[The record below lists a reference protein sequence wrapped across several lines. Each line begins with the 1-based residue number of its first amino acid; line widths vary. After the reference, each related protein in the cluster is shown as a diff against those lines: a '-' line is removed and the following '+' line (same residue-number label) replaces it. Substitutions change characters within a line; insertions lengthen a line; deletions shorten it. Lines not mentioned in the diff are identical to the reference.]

1 MAMAKNDGILRITLT
16 IPRVS
21 SDYFFSE
28 LAALPPYQRAK
39 RVHSL
44 ARMAL
49 AIERGQLIVTPANP
63 TSNPIESGSS
73 VSASNIAVPQ
83 TPSEDSRAP
92 SQESSEVKAYTP
104 ALDELWDHG
113 IMGNP

>member
-1 MAMAKNDGILRITLT
+1 MAKNDGFLRITLNV
-16 IPRVS
+16 PRIS
-21 SDYFFSE
+21 GDYYFSE
-28 LAALPPYQRAK
+28 LASLPPYQRAK
-39 RVHSL
+39 RVHAL

-73 VSASNIAVPQ
+73 VRAPNIADPQ
-83 TPSEDSRAP
+83 TPSDDSRAP

>member
-1 MAMAKNDGILRITLT
+1 MAKNDGILRITLT

-21 SDYFFSE
+21 TDYFFSE

-49 AIERGQLIVTPANP
+49 AIERGELVVTPAKP
-63 TSNPIESGSS
+63 TSNSIGSGSS
-73 VSASNIAVPQ
+73 VTASHIADPQ
-83 TPSEDSRAP
+83 TPSDDSPATSP
-92 SQESSEVKAYTP
+92 ELSEVKAYVP
-104 ALDELWDHG
+104 SLDQLWDQG
-113 IMGNP
+113 IMGDP